1 MKLKFW
7 INILLVTLCSI
18 SNQASAQDNY
28 YRYKD
33 KEGHTVISNTVP
45 ADVSNTGYEVV
56 SPMGHVVETVLPKK
70 SDAEIAADAKIV
82 EQQREAQKQA
92 DMLKQQADAQAHK
105 DNILLK
111 SFSSVADINR
121 AKEDKLASI
130 AVLENIVQENLGG
143 LQKQLNDAKAAA
155 ATYQAKSQPLPL
167 TLQKTITESERQ
179 IKDGQAFLE
188 RKKAEKLEIEAKY
201 KALTEHFLELQASQS
216 KGEVTQTSQDTKAP
230 QALPAASVPVPTAP
244 SQTQ

>member
-1 MKLKFW
+1 MKIRIWL
-7 INILLVTLCSI
+7 NILFLAGCNFYMVHSY
-18 SNQASAQDNY
+18 AAENY

-33 KEGHTVISNTVP
+33 KDGQTVISNSVP

-56 SPMGHVVETVLPKK
+56 SPLGNVIETVLPRK
-70 SDAEIAADAKIV
+70 SDAEIAADTKRV

-92 DMLKQQADAQAHK
+92 DISKQQADIQAHK

-111 SFSSVADINR
+111 SFASVGDISR
-121 AKEDKLASI
+121 ARDDKLASI

-143 LQKQLNDAKAAA
+143 LEKQLKDAKAAA
-155 ATYQAKSQPLPL
+155 ETYTSKSQPLPAI
-167 TLQKTITESERQ
+167 LQKTITESERQ
-179 IKDGQAFLE
+179 IKDGQSFLE

-216 KGEVTQTSQDTKAP
+216 KAPAEAASTTPAPIPASTSTAP
-230 QALPAASVPVPTAP
+230 QVTPL
-244 SQTQ
+244 QKQ

>member
-1 MKLKFW
+1 MKTKLW
-7 INILLVTLCSI
+7 INILFMTLCNI
-18 SNQASAQDNY
+18 SQASAQDNY

-56 SPMGHVVETVLPKK
+56 SPMGHVVETVPPRK
-70 SDAEIAADAKIV
+70 SDAEIAADAKLI

-92 DMLKQQADAQAHK
+92 AIIKQQAEVQAHK

-111 SFSSVADINR
+111 SFTSVADINR

-155 ATYQAKSQPLPL
+155 ATYEAKSQPLPA

-216 KGEVTQTSQDTKAP
+216 KGPEATPTKGQEVAP
-230 QALPAASVPVPTAP
+230 QVLPTTTEPLATP
-244 SQTQ
+244 SQKQ

>member
-1 MKLKFW
+1 MKKKLW
-7 INILLVTLCSI
+7 INILLLALCNLSD
-18 SNQASAQDNY
+18 QANAQDNF

-33 KEGHTVISNTVP
+33 KEGHTVISNSVP

-56 SPMGHVVETVLPKK
+56 SPMGNVVETVLPKK
-70 SDAEIAADAKIV
+70 SDAEIAADAKLI

-92 DMLKQQADAQAHK
+92 DMAKQQADTQARK

-111 SFSSVADINR
+111 SFASVADINR

-143 LQKQLNDAKAAA
+143 LQKQLKDAKAAA
-155 ATYQAKSQPLPL
+155 ATYESKSQPLPAS
-167 TLQKTITESERQ
+167 LQKTIAESERQ

-188 RKKAEKLEIEAKY
+188 RKKAEKLEIEEKY
-201 KALTEHFLELQASQS
+201 KALTEHFLTLQASQP
-216 KGEVTQTSQDTKAP
+216 KTETTPTNGQMQAP
-230 QALPAASVPVPTAP
+230 HALPATPAPVASPV
-244 SQTQ
+244 QKQ

>member
-1 MKLKFW
+1 MKIW
-7 INILLVTLCSI
+7 INILLIAGCNLYTATGL
-18 SNQASAQDNY
+18 AQDNY

-45 ADVSNTGYEVV
+45 ADFANTGYEVV
-56 SPMGHVVETVLPKK
+56 SPMGTVVETVLPRK
-70 SDAEIAADAKIV
+70 SDAEIAADAKRV

-92 DMLKQQADAQAHK
+92 EITKQQADIQAHK

-111 SFSSVADINR
+111 SFASVADINR
-121 AKEDKLASI
+121 ARDDKLASI

-143 LQKQLNDAKAAA
+143 LEKQLKDAKSAAE
-155 ATYQAKSQPLPL
+155 TYTAKSQPLPAI
-167 TLQKTITESERQ
+167 LQKTITESERQ

-201 KALTEHFLELQASQS
+201 KALTQHYLKLQASQ
-216 KGEVTQTSQDTKAP
+216 TKAP
-230 QALPAASVPVPTAP
+230 AEGASTPTSTSTVPQVTPL
-244 SQTQ
+244 QTQ

>member
-1 MKLKFW
+1 MKTRIW
-7 INILLVTLCSI
+7 INILLIAGCNLHAATAFT
-18 SNQASAQDNY
+18 QENY

-33 KEGHTVISNTVP
+33 KEGHNVISNTVP
-45 ADVSNTGYEVV
+45 ADVANTGYEVV
-56 SPMGHVVETVLPKK
+56 SPLGTVVETVLPRK
-70 SDAEIAADAKIV
+70 SDAEIAADAKRV
-82 EQQREAQKQA
+82 EQEREAQRQA
-92 DMLKQQADAQAHK
+92 EISKQQADIQAHK

-143 LQKQLNDAKAAA
+143 LKKQLNDAKAAA
-155 ATYQAKSQPLPL
+155 ESYVAKSQPLPA

-179 IKDGQAFLE
+179 IKDGQAFLD

-201 KALTEHFLELQASQS
+201 KALTEHFLELQ
-216 KGEVTQTSQDTKAP
+216 TSQTKTSPTPTSTSTTP
-230 QALPAASVPVPTAP
+230 QAATPL
-244 SQTQ
+244 QKQ